1 MNFNY
6 EERQKILSILENKK
20 NMGKRIK
27 VGVLD
32 DGKIEKKSEYFS
44 DEKDIHLID
53 NKERFWWFNNNYGDH
68 ATKVASVIG
77 GKNGI
82 NPYTHLY
89 GIRSFSY
96 NGSSH

>member
-1 MNFNY
+1 
-6 EERQKILSILENKK
+6 
-20 NMGKRIK
+20 MGKRIK

-53 NKERFWWFNNNYGDH
+53 NKERFWWFNNNYGDYV
-68 ATKVASVIG
+68 TKVASVIG
-77 GKNGI
+77 GKNDI

-89 GIRSFSY
+89 GIRSLVIMV
-96 NGSSH
+96 HLMK

>member
-27 VGVLD
+27 VGMLD

-53 NKERFWWFNNNYGDH
+53 NKERFWWFNNNL
-68 ATKVASVIG
+68 
-77 GKNGI
+77 GI
-82 NPYTHLY
+82 TQQKLHLLLVEKMV
-89 GIRSFSY
+89 
-96 NGSSH
+96 

>member
-20 NMGKRIK
+20 NTGKRIK

-53 NKERFWWFNNNYGDH
+53 NKERFGDLIIIMGSRNKSCICYWWKKWYK
-68 ATKVASVIG
+68 AL
-77 GKNGI
+77 
-82 NPYTHLY
+82 YTF
-89 GIRSFSY
+89 IWNKIF
-96 NGSSH
+96 